1 MQNSPR
7 FLDAELRPFVQECP
21 TRNPLDFSIC
31 CTYNNMKIEFDAAKD
46 KANRARHG
54 VSLIEA
60 ARLDWDRACVVFDD
74 RPSDMKRKSSKITT
88 KLVRPTLAEDRAIR
102 RAIKSDPDTREL
114 TAEDFARMRPF
125 NEVMQER
132 RRGRPRSDVHKE
144 PVTVRLDP
152 QIVEFFRAGGR
163 GWQTRMN
170 DALAEYV
177 SKQRRA
183 RP

>member
-1 MQNSPR
+1 
-7 FLDAELRPFVQECP
+7 
-21 TRNPLDFSIC
+21 
-31 CTYNNMKIEFDAAKD
+31 
-46 KANRARHG
+46 
-54 VSLIEA
+54 
-60 ARLDWDRACVVFDD
+60 
-74 RPSDMKRKSSKITT
+74 MKRKSSKITT

-125 NEVMQER
+125 SEVMQER
-132 RRGRPRSDVHKE
+132 RRGRPRSEVHKE